1 MKLLCVGCDE
11 PMALAQAPG
20 PPSEGSLSVVFHC
33 AHCGHRVALLTNP
46 WETQLVCSLG
56 VAIGGRKPS
65 REPLELVRATL
76 AEARLLWTE
85 EAEQRLT
92 RVPEPVRPMARAA
105 IERYARER
113 GCGEVD
119 CAVMDEAKA
128 NMHG

>member
-1 MKLLCVGCDE
+1 MKFLCVGCDE
-11 PMALAQAPG
+11 PMTLAQAPD
-20 PPSEGSLSVVFHC
+20 PPSEGSLSATFRC
-33 AHCGHRVALLTNP
+33 ARCGQRVALLTNP

-65 REPLELVRATL
+65 REPLALVRATL
-76 AEARLLWTE
+76 ADARLLWTE
-85 EAEQRLT
+85 QAEQRLA

-113 GCGEVD
+113 GYREVD

-128 NMHG
+128 GMHG